1 MFSTLEFLGI
11 CPREMILNILRNN
24 LAKASGQGGDT
35 SYTNRAQVTVYA
47 HDPSPLFH
55 RAHS

>member
-1 MFSTLEFLGI
+1 MFSTLEFLASA
-11 CPREMILNILRNN
+11 PRGMILNILRNN

-35 SYTNRAQVTVYA
+35 SHTNRAQVTVYA
-47 HDPSPLFH
+47 HDLSPLFR